1 MELLIYNKDV
11 FLDPTYPDLNEFMVD
26 YDYDLVGTPLGW
38 WRKITDTH
46 LYTMRS
52 FFEDNAWLISFC
64 FLGLV
69 LLLVILVAIAGL
81 IAKIPSYF
89 INRWFTMKELKR
101 ENIIADERRK
111 FMQRD
116 DPDRFAAVY
125 CRSATN
131 KLGVASVHNPV
142 PQDLP
147 DFEAVRFV
155 FTDPRLI
162 EKTHQALKKQKIDP
176 TLDQLVDGELED
188 ALLLALSQK
197 RLEKR
202 KPLSLPARIVA
213 KQMLARGEM
222 KIPTGPIITPEMKLI
237 QGWEQL
243 YRRQLKEATEENY
256 RWWLAQDR
264 TLPVESRE
272 VTEKLQPLVR
282 PNRSREKASSKDDES
297 ARGKSRGTRSPS
309 KKMKSQSEPRKRPT
323 EQGPPALHTSA
334 HSMDRQKDPDDSSI
348 LREIERIE
356 GHHSEKETRAH
367 RRKSSVSS
375 HKKKDRST
383 RGHD

>member
-1 MELLIYNKDV
+1 MELLIHKKDV
-11 FLDPTYPDLNEFMVD
+11 FLDPTYPDVNAFMAD

-38 WRKITDTH
+38 WGKITETD
-46 LYTMRS
+46 LYKMRR

-64 FLGLV
+64 FLGLM
-69 LLLVILVAIAGL
+69 LLLVLLVAIAGG

-89 INRWFTMKELKR
+89 TNRWFTKQELKR
-101 ENIIADERRK
+101 ENIIAEERRK

-116 DPDRFAAVY
+116 DPDRFAAIH

-131 KLGVASVHNPV
+131 KLGVGSVNNPV

-222 KIPTGPIITPEMKLI
+222 KIPTGPIVTPEMKLI

-282 PNRSREKASSKDDES
+282 ANRSREKASSKDDES
-297 ARGKSRGTRSPS
+297 VRGKSRGTISPS
-309 KKMKSQSEPRKRPT
+309 KKRKSKSEPRKQST
-323 EQGPPALHTSA
+323 EQGLPKLHTSV
-334 HSMDRQKDPDDSSI
+334 HSTDYQKDPDDSSI

-356 GHHSEKETRAH
+356 GYHSEKETGAN
-367 RRKSSVSS
+367 RRKGSLLSR
-375 HKKKDRST
+375 KKKDGST